1 MAEGA
6 TGMPVKMGRGAALRS
21 SESSTAPRTS
31 RDTSP
36 RMSSS
41 TDTCSSLGGRAAVR
55 MTDGGRAHAAVQL
68 QVALQDVAE
77 FGGGVSLDQPGPG
90 QQARQE
96 GLQVLQ
102 EVIHRQATRPP
113 HRPVQSRQRVGRSPG
128 EPRRRAGR
136 LLLLQTLGG
145 LPERNTRGAWV

>member
-1 MAEGA
+1 VDGA
-6 TGMPVKMGRGAALRS
+6 WTSIQPQFDKRS
-21 SESSTAPRTS
+21 YIRTRYSRRCTLTLESDLSA
-31 RDTSP
+31 
-36 RMSSS
+36 
-41 TDTCSSLGGRAAVR
+41 GRAN
-55 MTDGGRAHAAVQL
+55 AAVQL

-102 EVIHRQATRPP
+102 ELIHRQATRPP
-113 HRPVQSRQRVGRSPG
+113 HRPVQSRQRVRRSPG

-145 LPERNTRGAWV
+145 LPERNTRDGVDVLFYSVSYCDVEWKVDVALC